1 MILTEERDN
10 SEIPIIINMI
20 IIVTIIKPGRKAIK
34 FLKIVLSKINFTA
47 SVMAKATNSEVVL

>member
-10 SEIPIIINMI
+10 NEIPIIINMI

-34 FLKIVLSKINFTA
+34 LLKIVLSKINL
-47 SVMAKATNSEVVL
+47 S